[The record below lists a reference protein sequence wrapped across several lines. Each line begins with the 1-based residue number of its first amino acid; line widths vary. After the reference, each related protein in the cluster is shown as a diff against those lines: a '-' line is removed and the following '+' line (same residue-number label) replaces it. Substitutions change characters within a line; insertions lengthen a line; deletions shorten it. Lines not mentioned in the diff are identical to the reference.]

1 MKSIAFLALGSN
13 MGDRELNLLRAMA
26 EIGRIPDVRITA
38 LSGFYDTEPVS
49 PVPQDSFI
57 NAVLRCEVSM
67 GPYQLLDELQR
78 IETEVFRRKRDVP
91 QGPRTMDLDI
101 LFFDDLV
108 ISDDRLTIPHPRLHQ
123 RRFVLVPLCEISP
136 DLIHPLLRGSVSE
149 ILASLPA
156 GERVVKV

>member
-1 MKSIAFLALGSN
+1 
-13 MGDRELNLLRAMA
+13 MGDRELNLLRAVA
-26 EIGRIPDVRITA
+26 EIGSIPDVRITA

-49 PVPQDSFI
+49 PVPQDPFI

-67 GPYQLLDELQR
+67 RPYQLLDELQR

-108 ISDDRLTIPHPRLHQ
+108 ISDVRLTIPHPRLHQ
-123 RRFVLVPLCEISP
+123 RRFVLVPLCEIAP
-136 DLIHPLLRGSVSE
+136 DLVHPLICSSVKE
-149 ILASLPA
+149 ILESLP
-156 GERVVKV
+156 GEERVVRV